1 MAEDNFKDLIEKLQ
15 SKKKEID
22 RFIEKYKTRKMNELE
37 EYYKGASWA
46 FEYTIKVIKDTMK

>member
-15 SKKKEID
+15 SKKKETD
-22 RFIEKYKTRKMNELE
+22 RFIEKYKTRKMSELE

-46 FEYTIKVIKDTMK
+46 FEYAIKAIKDAMK